1 MYDSE
6 LAELNKLYD
15 DRVDEVESMGK
26 RVAELEALLQDC
38 KGHGNKLDRRIYE
51 ALGESLG
58 KPMPKTFVSIDEF
71 TKIQREHAEIKLEN
85 KGER

>member
-1 MYDSE
+1 M
-6 LAELNKLYD
+6 
-15 DRVDEVESMGK
+15 RVSIVDYRKMTRQINQLKKEVDTLK
-26 RVAELEALLQDC
+26 ALLQDC

-58 KPMPKTFVSIDEF
+58 KPMPKVFVPIDEF
-71 TKIQREHAEIKLEN
+71 TKIQREHAKIKIEN